1 MLLLFKISFT
11 ALFATDRTHPD
22 SVLWCWSCQ
31 LMLHLYKRREHDR
44 RICFLYCLCV
54 AVLTRVSFTAFLF
67 FWGWPILGKVLF
79 SSGNMSLN
87 PYYWPYYSGQNVL
100 ILTKTCVSIAS
111 YCGLSLTAKPFFPI
125 GPMLC
130 EHISIS
136 SSAVDKSTRH
146 RTVSSPLFIQRRC
159 DVLSSLSHIPVRYQ
173 RVAVST
179 LGPEESKTE
188 IIF

>member
-67 FWGWPILGKVLF
+67 FLG
-79 SSGNMSLN
+79 MT
-87 PYYWPYYSGQNVL
+87 YSGKSIVQFRKHVSQSLLLALLLWPKCANPDKNLCLHCL
-100 ILTKTCVSIAS
+100 ILWVVIN
-111 YCGLSLTAKPFFPI
+111 
-125 GPMLC
+125 
-130 EHISIS
+130 
-136 SSAVDKSTRH
+136 
-146 RTVSSPLFIQRRC
+146 
-159 DVLSSLSHIPVRYQ
+159 
-173 RVAVST
+173 
-179 LGPEESKTE
+179 SKTIFSNWANALWAHFNF
-188 IIF
+188 IICCR